1 MFKKF
6 LSFFA
11 LFTVIIL
18 MGAGCQNTAPV
29 EVEEELDDL
38 AILEDEYNDEEQSG
52 LILSVEALGNGQ
64 VRFIWNKSDNPG
76 GYKMMHSARP
86 EAENPF
92 WQNVMTDNDE
102 ATFYNVPTGTR
113 YFRICEMEEKECVKY
128 SNEVELN
135 VE

>member
-6 LSFFA
+6 LSFFV

-38 AILEDEYNDEEQSG
+38 AILEDEYNNEEQSD

-64 VRFIWNKSDNPG
+64 VRFIWNKSDNPE
-76 GYKMMHSARP
+76 GYRMLHSARKN
-86 EAENPF
+86 ADNPF
-92 WQNVMTDNDE
+92 WQFIGTDNDE
-102 ATFYNVPTGTR
+102 GIFYNVPTGTR
-113 YFRICEMEEKECVKY
+113 FFRVCELLDKKCVNY